1 MRFHCFAG
9 AMMKQDRIY
18 VTFGQP
24 GESELGHRLFGF
36 ATANVYMDMICRRRD
51 MRRYSYERLG
61 HSGL

>member
-1 MRFHCFAG
+1 
-9 AMMKQDRIY
+9 MKQDRIY